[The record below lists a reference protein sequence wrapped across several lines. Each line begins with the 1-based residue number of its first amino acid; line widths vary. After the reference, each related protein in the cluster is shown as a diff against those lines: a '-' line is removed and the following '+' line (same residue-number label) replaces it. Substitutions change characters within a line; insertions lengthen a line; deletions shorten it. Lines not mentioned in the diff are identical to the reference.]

1 MKIKNTYFLVILF
14 CSGMNLAVAEAY
26 LGTSLGFSDSNF
38 CNDVDPNLDC
48 DGSGGAAKLFGG
60 YKFIPGFGLELAYIA
75 SMDMSMSMSNSDHYS
90 SPHITLTGLNY
101 SAVGFFPVS
110 ESASLTAK
118 IGIFSWETKGSF
130 SGYSATETG
139 SDISLGVGV
148 DFKVSESFTLRGE
161 LDRFKLDNGTATLL
175 SVGVM
180 WSF

>member
-1 MKIKNTYFLVILF
+1 MKLKIIYLLVVLF
-14 CSGMNLAVAEAY
+14 CSGMNVAVAESY

-38 CNDVDPNLDC
+38 CDDIDPNFDC

-60 YKFIPGFGLELAYIA
+60 YKFNPGFGLELAYIA

-90 SPHITLTGLNY
+90 RPHITLTGLNF

-110 ESASLTAK
+110 ENTSLTAK
-118 IGIFSWETKGSF
+118 AGIFSWETKGSF

-148 DFKVSESFTLRGE
+148 DFKMSEAFTLRGE
-161 LDRFKLDNGTATLL
+161 LDRFKVDNGAATLL